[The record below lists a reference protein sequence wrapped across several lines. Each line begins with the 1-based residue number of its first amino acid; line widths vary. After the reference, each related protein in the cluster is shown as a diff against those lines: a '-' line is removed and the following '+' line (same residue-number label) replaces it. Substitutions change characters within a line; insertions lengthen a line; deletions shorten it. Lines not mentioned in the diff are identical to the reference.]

1 VSRWQYLLK
10 RLALA
15 VPTLLFG
22 TSIVFMLI
30 RLGPIS
36 PAAAIV
42 GMGNPQAFQRV
53 QRQLG
58 LNQPLWEQYF
68 RFMADLLTFSLGQS
82 WVIQPNTNVIHLI
95 TIYAPRTIWLGF
107 WAVLLA
113 LLAGIP
119 LGFYAGLNPNTLN
132 DYFASA
138 GGILSRSMPNFWI
151 SLILILLLS
160 QSEKFLFGFSWDTW
174 LVSTK
179 ILTPPPLDF
188 FSHPLGAITNPGQW
202 WTSFLVALKVVI
214 PPALVLGTASMGNEM
229 RIGRTA
235 VLETI
240 NSNYV
245 ETAKAKGLRSR
256 TIIWKH
262 VFRNAMIPL
271 IPIITGE
278 LFLLLGGAVIVE
290 AVFAYNGIGLLF
302 YQAAK
307 SADLPLL
314 GSLMF
319 FFILIVV
326 LSNLL
331 QDLLYTLIDPRV
343 GYDQN

>member
-42 GMGNPQAFQRV
+42 GMNNPQAYQRV
-53 QRQLG
+53 RRQLG
-58 LNQPLWEQYF
+58 LNEPLWEQYF
-68 RFMADLLTFSLGQS
+68 QFMIDLFTFNLGQS
-82 WVIQPNTNVIHLI
+82 WVIAPNTEVLHLI
-95 TIYAPRTIWLGF
+95 SIYAPRTIWLGF

-113 LLAGIP
+113 LLVGIP

-138 GGILSRSMPNFWI
+138 GGILSRAMPNFWI
-151 SLILILLLS
+151 SLILVLLLS
-160 QSEKFLFGFSWDTW
+160 QSETFFFGFSWDTW

-188 FSHPLGAITNPGQW
+188 FSQPLGAITNPGQW
-202 WTSFLVALKVVI
+202 WTSFLVALKVVV

-262 VFRNAMIPL
+262 VFRNALIPL

-278 LFLLLGGAVIVE
+278 LFLLLGGAVVVE

-307 SADLPLL
+307 NADLPLL

-331 QDLLYTLIDPRV
+331 QDFLYTLVDPRV